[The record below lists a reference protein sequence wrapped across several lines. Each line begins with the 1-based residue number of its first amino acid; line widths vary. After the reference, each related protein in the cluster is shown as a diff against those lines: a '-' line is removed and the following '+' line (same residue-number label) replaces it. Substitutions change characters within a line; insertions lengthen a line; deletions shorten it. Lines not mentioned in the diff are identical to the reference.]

1 MRNRRRRILA
11 VGAALLCVCSLAPLA
26 AAQPLTLKAGIA
38 DPTTSDLSWWMAQD
52 AGLFAAYGVNVEIVA
67 AGGNRGL
74 EMLQAG
80 GLDVMH
86 RGLSNIVRVNRSGG
100 DLRIIGC
107 LGDKVRFVFFSAP
120 GVKTAAEL
128 KGGVVAIGQAGSESD
143 AAVTLGLQ
151 QLGLTRDDVVI
162 KDFHTTQAQFDA
174 VKSGEAKATMLSEP
188 YTSAAR
194 EQGVNVLL
202 DLAAQKIPWLFTGI
216 AVRRTALATDREAL
230 KRFLKATIEGNYLA
244 FTDEKRAKDLLT
256 KELKIGDPKI
266 LDISYRDYKNQTPIN
281 ADLSRQGTENTL
293 AQFPGISTRPD
304 DYVDASLL
312 DEIRVEGFVAAMQTK
327 YKLQ

>member
-1 MRNRRRRILA
+1 MQTRRRICVTAASLVA
-11 VGAALLCVCSLAPLA
+11 VGWRTRLA
-26 AAQPLTLKAGIA
+26 AAQPFTLKAGIA
-38 DPTTSDLSWWMAQD
+38 DPTTSDLAWWMARD
-52 AGLFAAYGVNVEIVA
+52 AGLFAAQGLNVEVVP
-67 AGGNRGL
+67 AGGNKGL

-80 GLDVMH
+80 QLDVMH
-86 RGLSNIVRVNRSGG
+86 RGLSNIVRVNRAGG

-107 LGDKVRFVFFSAP
+107 LGDKVRFTFFSAP

-143 AAVTLGLQ
+143 IAVTVGLK

-162 KDFHTTQAQFDA
+162 RDFHTTQAQFDA

-194 EQGVNVLL
+194 DAGVNVLL

-216 AVRRTALATDREAL
+216 AVRHSAVTADHEAL
-230 KRFLKATIEGNYLA
+230 KRFLKATIEANYVVFA
-244 FTDEKRAKDLLT
+244 DEKRAKDILA

-266 LDISYRDYKNQTPIN
+266 LDISYRDYKAQTPLN
-281 ADLSRQGTENTL
+281 ADLSPQGARNTL
-293 AQFPGISTRPD
+293 AQFPDMSQRLD
-304 DYVDASLL
+304 DYIDGSLL
-312 DEIRVEGFVAAMQTK
+312 EEIKQDGFFAAMQTK
-327 YKLQ
+327 YKLR